1 MAIVAIPMGLAF
13 GDTLK
18 DDAALFGASA
28 KQQAEAIIAEIGRD
42 FQREVRVEAYRQV
55 PADRRAE
62 FAKTKANQDRRRRLL
77 KQWADERAE
86 AVRSTGLFIFCFAE
100 SPSVWYVQVEGN
112 ADARLRDFKEEDE
125 IEVRRVVDES
135 FKAGNYDEGLVNGLQ
150 SAQAA
155 FVANQKKVK
164 PPPAA
169 QPQESAT
176 KFHAPPVV
184 DSKASQGQGW
194 FWPIVGVGF
203 ALWIVVGLV
212 RAQAAS
218 APEAFLPRF
227 LDGMFGSSAGGW
239 LSHTLLGIA
248 APPVVGAVSAPGQ
261 HATASKLKTVGDP
274 KKA

>member
-1 MAIVAIPMGLAF
+1 
-13 GDTLK
+13 
-18 DDAALFGASA
+18 
-28 KQQAEAIIAEIGRD
+28 
-42 FQREVRVEAYRQV
+42 VEAYRQV
-55 PADRRAE
+55 PADRRGE
-62 FAKTKANQDRRRRLL
+62 FSKTKSNQDRRRRFL

-125 IEVRRVVDES
+125 IEVRRVIDES

-169 QPQESAT
+169 HPQESGA

-184 DSKASQGQGW
+184 DSQASDRTSWLG
-194 FWPIVGVGF
+194 PIIGVG
-203 ALWIVVGLV
+203 LVGWVVVGLI
-212 RAQAAS
+212 RAHVAS

-239 LSHTLLGIA
+239 LSHTLLGIE
-248 APPVVGAVSAPGQ
+248 APPVVGAVSTPGQ
-261 HATASKLKTVGDP
+261 HAAAPASKLKPVGDS
-274 KKA
+274 KKG